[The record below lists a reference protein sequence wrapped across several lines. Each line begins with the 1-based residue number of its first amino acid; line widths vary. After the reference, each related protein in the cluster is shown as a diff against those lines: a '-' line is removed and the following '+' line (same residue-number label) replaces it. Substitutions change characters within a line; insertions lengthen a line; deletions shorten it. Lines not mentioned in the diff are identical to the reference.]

1 MKKKLLTTLAV
12 AVCAIALVVGSIAGT
27 VAYLSVRVSVTNTF
41 THGMVTISLDERRV
55 DKNGNPL
62 GNENDRITGNEYM
75 LMPGTT
81 YTKDPIIHIG
91 ADSQP
96 TYLFLKVDNGI
107 AGLAMTPA
115 DKAEINSK
123 RPPEKQVSTIHEQL
137 LANGWKVYVENA
149 ADTDPNNNVEYK
161 NTIHIDSDGF
171 DIVTSS
177 TVYYYSA
184 GPGETETEA
193 LVIGP
198 NVSTDAEGKEI
209 RTQRDVPTINYFTV
223 GLTGVNQTSMG
234 AYVRKDVTIVITA
247 YAVQGEGDAINSLDE
262 AANIFKSEFASAIP
276 TTTP

>member
-27 VAYLSVRVSVTNTF
+27 VAYLTVRVSVTNTF
-41 THGMVTISLDERRV
+41 SHGKVTITMDERRV

-107 AGLAMTPA
+107 AGLAMTPT
-115 DKAEINSK
+115 DQTEINSK
-123 RPPEKQVSTIHEQL
+123 RPTEKQVSTIHKQL
-137 LANGWKVYVENA
+137 LDNGWKVYVENA
-149 ADTDPNNNVEYK
+149 TDDDPDNDVEYK

-171 DIVTSS
+171 DIVTTS
-177 TVYYYSA
+177 TVYYYSV
-184 GPGETETEA
+184 GPDEEDTDA

-198 NVSTDAEGKEI
+198 HVSTDAEGKET
-209 RTQRDVPTINYFTV
+209 RTQRDIPTIEYFTV
-223 GLTGVNQTSMG
+223 GIAGVNQTSMG
-234 AYVRKDVTIVITA
+234 AYVRKDVTIVLTA

-262 AANIFKSEFASAIP
+262 AANIFKSEFTSAIP
-276 TTTP
+276 SSN

>member
-27 VAYLSVRVSVTNTF
+27 VAYLTVRVSVTNTF
-41 THGMVTISLDERRV
+41 SHGKVTITMDERRV

-107 AGLAMTPA
+107 AGLAMTPT
-115 DKAEINSK
+115 DQTEINSK
-123 RPPEKQVSTIHEQL
+123 RPTEKQVSTIHKQL
-137 LANGWKVYVENA
+137 LDNGWKVYVENA
-149 ADTDPNNNVEYK
+149 TDDDPDNDVEYK

-171 DIVTSS
+171 DIVTTS
-177 TVYYYSA
+177 TVYYYSV
-184 GPGETETEA
+184 GPDEEDTDA

-198 NVSTDAEGKEI
+198 HVSTDAEGKET
-209 RTQRDVPTINYFTV
+209 RTQRDIPTIKYFTV

-262 AANIFKSEFASAIP
+262 AASIFKSEFTSAIP
-276 TTTP
+276 SSN